1 MKEYLRIW
9 LLFLSRYNGTT
20 MFPDKCWSS
29 NSNLELFTDSAGGKA
44 EDAESVLM
52 ENGLRLAGQLLGKIL
67 IFCQTLL
74 SLNFF
79 Q

>member
-1 MKEYLRIW
+1 
-9 LLFLSRYNGTT
+9 

-29 NSNLELFTDSAGGKA
+29 NSNLELFADSAGGKA
-44 EDAESVLM
+44 EDAEFVLM

-67 IFCQTLL
+67 IFCQTLR